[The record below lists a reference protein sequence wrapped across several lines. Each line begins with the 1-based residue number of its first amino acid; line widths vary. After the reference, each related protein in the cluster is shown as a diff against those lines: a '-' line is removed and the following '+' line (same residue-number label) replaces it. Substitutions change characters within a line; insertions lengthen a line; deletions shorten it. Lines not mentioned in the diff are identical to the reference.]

1 VRRIKNGQKTLS
13 PRFFAVTGIYGQA
26 SLEIVVSDLLVWAI
40 SYPLEQLF
48 FRLYQNNE
56 PKSGEE
62 KGPNGEEVLVVEA
75 GKELRALEVWIVD
88 AQGQL
93 VEDFKGKLTLTLA
106 KDARNARNYR
116 FKGGKAK
123 ISGINAAKKANN
135 SYALDFHSPDLAQD
149 GKPGPQLSIIMRTV
163 PGMSLTTLCRHMSS
177 FIYG

>member
-1 VRRIKNGQKTLS
+1 
-13 PRFFAVTGIYGQA
+13 VTGIHGQV
-26 SLEIVVSDLLVWAI
+26 SLELLVSDLLVWAS

-56 PKSGEE
+56 PWSGEE
-62 KGPNGEEVLVVEA
+62 KGPNGEEVLVIEA
-75 GKELRALEVWIVD
+75 GKELRGLEVRIVD

-93 VEDFKGKLTLTLA
+93 VEDFKGKLTLTLE
-106 KDARNARNYR
+106 KDTGSARSYR

-135 SYALDFHSPDLAQD
+135 SYALDFHSPDLAED

-163 PGMSLTTLCRHMSS
+163 PGIPTTTPHTSLS
-177 FIYG
+177 FMNYIII